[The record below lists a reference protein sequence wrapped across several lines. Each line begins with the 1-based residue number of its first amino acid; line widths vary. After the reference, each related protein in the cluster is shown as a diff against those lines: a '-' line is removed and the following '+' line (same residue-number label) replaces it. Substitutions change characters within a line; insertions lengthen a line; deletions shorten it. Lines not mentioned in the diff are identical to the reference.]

1 MARKGTW
8 IVYQAWEVPGDY
20 ILVHIIMFGKNLA
33 LHYKVIPQNKEF
45 VSVECF
51 HLKCRVTE
59 NGAFPKR
66 KRGD

>member
-1 MARKGTW
+1 MRKGTW
-8 IVYQAWEVPGDY
+8 IVFQAWEVPGDY
-20 ILVHIIMFGKNLA
+20 ILVHFIMFVKLLA
-33 LHYKVIPQNKEF
+33 LRYKVNPQNKEF

-51 HLKCRVTE
+51 RLKCRVTK